1 MKKFAKLL
9 LHFLVMLTLFAL
21 SAVFVVFAAYLLSI
35 FCENAQNAEKMAT
48 FFHIFIGFPTL
59 FVTALVVWAYYENFV
74 MELE

>member
-9 LHFLVMLTLFAL
+9 LHFLVMLALFAL
-21 SAVFVVFAAYLLSI
+21 SAIFVIFVAFLLSI
-35 FCENAQNAEKMAT
+35 FCENAQNAEKMAN